1 VLINQKH
8 HSILINENS
17 LLNLQKEHINK
28 VLKTTLKEIDDMK
41 ESEIV
46 KEKKLKTMFERL
58 I

>member
-46 KEKKLKTMFERL
+46 KEKKLKTMF
-58 I
+58 